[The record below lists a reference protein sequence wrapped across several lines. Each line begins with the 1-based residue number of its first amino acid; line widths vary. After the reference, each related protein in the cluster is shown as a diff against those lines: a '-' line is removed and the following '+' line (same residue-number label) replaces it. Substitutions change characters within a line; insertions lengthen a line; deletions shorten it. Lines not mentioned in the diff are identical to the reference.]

1 MASFAPPGEPTPS
14 MRDGYSA
21 SEEKKKRRQTSW
33 YISECG
39 LALKLPKLPVESPA
53 RLGKLV
59 ATCGAVRHPK
69 APPLDQQS
77 EAFAA
82 TKHEVL
88 VKERALLYAIG
99 FDVEVENPMLHF
111 IERVKQLKAC
121 KALDEADEQQFSQLG
136 INFIGDSYRTS
147 LCLQQAPQKIASAM
161 AFITIIYMRKL
172 PPKSDKA
179 RLNRMFATLSIS
191 ERSLNSICSEMVS
204 LYGERRARRSSA
216 TSPMGHLHPEVLREL
231 GLAGPAPR
239 ARSPAPG
246 ELKRPRPP

>member
-39 LALKLPKLPVESPA
+39 LALKLPKLPVLTAQHYFQKFYQAESFKAHDRFHVAMACLFLAAKVEESPE

-59 ATCGAVRHPK
+59 ATCGA
-69 APPLDQQS
+69 
-77 EAFAA
+77 
-82 TKHEVL
+82 
-88 VKERALLYAIG
+88 
-99 FDVEVENPMLHF
+99 VEVENPMLHF

-204 LYGERRARRSSA
+204 LYTENAARRHPRPRPWA
-216 TSPMGHLHPEVLREL
+216 TSTGGRREL

-239 ARSPAPG
+239 GSPAPG

>member
-1 MASFAPPGEPTPS
+1 MLSQKPESLAPPTTSAVVARVAARPVLRAARRAPMASFAPPGEPTPS

-39 LALKLPKLPVESPA
+39 LALKLPKLPVLTAQHYFQKFYQAESFKAHDRFHVAMACLFLAAKVEESPA

-59 ATCGAVRHPK
+59 ATYGAVRHPK

-99 FDVEVENPMLHF
+99 FDVSFELA
-111 IERVKQLKAC
+111 R
-121 KALDEADEQQFSQLG
+121 ALET
-136 INFIGDSYRTS
+136 R
-147 LCLQQAPQKIASAM
+147 P
-161 AFITIIYMRKL
+161 
-172 PPKSDKA
+172 
-179 RLNRMFATLSIS
+179 
-191 ERSLNSICSEMVS
+191 
-204 LYGERRARRSSA
+204 
-216 TSPMGHLHPEVLREL
+216 SP
-231 GLAGPAPR
+231 
-239 ARSPAPG
+239 
-246 ELKRPRPP
+246 

>member
-1 MASFAPPGEPTPS
+1 
-14 MRDGYSA
+14 
-21 SEEKKKRRQTSW
+21 
-33 YISECG
+33 
-39 LALKLPKLPVESPA
+39 
-53 RLGKLV
+53 
-59 ATCGAVRHPK
+59 
-69 APPLDQQS
+69 
-77 EAFAA
+77 
-82 TKHEVL
+82 
-88 VKERALLYAIG
+88 
-99 FDVEVENPMLHF
+99 VEVENPMLHF

-147 LCLQQAPQKIASAM
+147 LCLRQAPQKIASAM

-204 LYGERRARRSSA
+204 LYAENARCQTLIRDLA
-216 TSPMGHLHPEVLREL
+216 HMGHLHPEVLREL

>member
-39 LALKLPKLPVESPA
+39 LALKLPKLPVLTAQHYFQKFYQAESFKAHDRFHVAMACLFLAAKVEESPE

-99 FDVEVENPMLHF
+99 FD
-111 IERVKQLKAC
+111 
-121 KALDEADEQQFSQLG
+121 
-136 INFIGDSYRTS
+136 
-147 LCLQQAPQKIASAM
+147 APQKIASAM

-204 LYGERRARRSSA
+204 LYTENARCQTLIRDLA
-216 TSPMGHLHPEVLREL
+216 HMGHLHPEVLREL